1 MSALTTPKRGNMGAV
16 CVKDVFPSAR
26 PSNHIS
32 SIGLHENVDLPG
44 SLGILEGG
52 ADGSSLGLSESGMIG
67 SSAARPL

>member
-1 MSALTTPKRGNMGAV
+1 MDAV
-16 CVKDVFPSAR
+16 GVKNVFSSAR

-52 ADGSSLGLSESGMIG
+52 ADGASLGLSGSGMIG
-67 SSAARPL
+67 SSAANSL